1 MPDLQ
6 FADDASRSEAMVRAA
21 DALLRTL
28 GPSEI
33 TLVLPV
39 DTDNPKADLGL
50 GSPIV
55 EQVVLSPVVV
65 RRLPRTTR
73 GNLRLELL
81 LSASVIQEQLDQRDF
96 DSADDLF
103 DTALGVLC
111 SDKLLRIES
120 VGSDSFAG
128 SAYLYHVNVTD

>member
-1 MPDLQ
+1 MTDLE
-6 FADDASRSEAMVRAA
+6 FASDSSRAEAMVRAA

-39 DTDNPKADLGL
+39 SSDNPKADLGL
-50 GSPIV
+50 GSPVV
-55 EQVVLSPVVV
+55 EEVVLSPVVV
-65 RRLPRTTR
+65 RQRPAGTH

-81 LSASVIQEQLDQRDF
+81 LSASVIQSEIDQRNF
-96 DSADDLF
+96 DSAEALF
-103 DTALGVLC
+103 EAALGVLYA
-111 SDKLLRIES
+111 DKLLRIET

-128 SAYLYHVNVTD
+128 AAYLYRVNVTD